1 MRLHL
6 PDSIEEENCISS
18 RNRKVTLD
26 EVEWSVGDGSDTGH
40 WLPKFQ
46 ILSINQTGLPQNLSP
61 QQNVSLDLRLGAT
74 IAELNLGPHITFPR
88 YHKSISNIISIVVP
102 HDHLKMWELFQ
113 ELNIIVNQNQTTHG
127 LTVLEIGNCIQ
138 QIINKWKLSHPHSS
152 KSKPPEAWI

>member
-26 EVEWSVGDGSDTGH
+26 EVEWSVGDGSDTGQ

-74 IAELNLGPHITFPR
+74 IAELNLGPNITFPR
-88 YHKSISNIISIVVP
+88 YHKSISNIISIVVS
-102 HDHLKMWELFQ
+102 HDHLK
-113 ELNIIVNQNQTTHG
+113 V
-127 LTVLEIGNCIQ
+127 
-138 QIINKWKLSHPHSS
+138 
-152 KSKPPEAWI
+152 

>member
-74 IAELNLGPHITFPR
+74 IAELNLGPNITFPR

-102 HDHLKMWELFQ
+102 HNHLKM
-113 ELNIIVNQNQTTHG
+113 
-127 LTVLEIGNCIQ
+127 
-138 QIINKWKLSHPHSS
+138 
-152 KSKPPEAWI
+152 